1 VSSHGPADPRPARG
15 AGRNRLE
22 LCQRLIEEAMK
33 CLENNDKECTMRKI
47 EELIRADCHDGRLI
61 SKEVADKV
69 KDLVHD
75 LWLVSNSE
83 YRCELLRMLKSLDV
97 LRGWIR
103 KALDMNT
110 KKLNKWLARCSIDG
124 KSKMARNNIVED
136 VEDLLRDV
144 LGWDEVKMCEELM
157 RFIGIDVNEF
167 RRHGIEPCI
176 WLIGLVGLRSLKR
189 PYWLGLR
196 ASDLAVRRREK
207 AIELELKTTNTI
219 DAVFFPILLNTVKT
233 PSLEIEWGRAIPWTR
248 HVTRSIDLSFCV
260 YLGIDEWP
268 WPTELSADELE
279 KILNNLSDEG
289 LAMFIAG
296 LIDGDGSIQRKSKS
310 DYHAVIVITACKA
323 CPKKV
328 ILDVLK
334 RVVAKRFGITGD
346 IYSDEAANVL
356 VFSGEDAVRLL
367 RRVVEYIHHPLRR
380 LRAELFLAYY
390 EGRIDDDEFEKL
402 YEQTEYEYGGPDIKR
417 NHGLDVL
424 VRAAP
429 QTHTHGG

>member
-1 VSSHGPADPRPARG
+1 M
-15 AGRNRLE
+15 E
-22 LCQRLIEEAMK
+22 LVNQAMR
-33 CLENNDKECTMRKI
+33 CLENNDKQCAMRLI
-47 EELIRADCHDGRLI
+47 EELVRSQCHDGRLV

-69 KDLVHD
+69 KDVVHD
-75 LWLVSNSE
+75 LWLVSDNE
-83 YRCELLRMLKSLDV
+83 CRCELLRMLKSLDV

-144 LGWDEVKMCEELM
+144 LGWDETGMCEELM

-176 WLIGLVGLRSLKR
+176 WLIGLEGLRSLKR
-189 PYWLGLR
+189 PYWFGLR
-196 ASDLAVRRREK
+196 VSDLAVRRREK
-207 AIELELKTTNTI
+207 YIELKLRTTNTI
-219 DAVFFPILLNTVKT
+219 DAVFFPILLSVVKT

-334 RVVAKRFGITGD
+334 RVVAERFGITGD
-346 IYSDEAANVL
+346 IYSDEAANTL

-367 RRVVEYIHHPLRR
+367 RRVVKYIHHPLRR

-402 YEQTEYEYGGPDIKR
+402 YETTEYEYGGPDIKR

-424 VRAAP
+424 ARAAP